1 MLIFERV
8 LSSRNNR
15 LPADTARR
23 LPKGVQR
30 HQLLNGKQHKHSLL
44 GHLLLWTSILMLIA
58 AAVTAFQAH
67 ANPLDEVQGPQLY
80 FLGAGK
86 NAPAVQLKTDL
97 EIAVT
102 GIVARVSLYQEF
114 ENDSDT
120 WVEANY
126 VLPLPEQASVS
137 HLEMLI
143 GKRKIVAEV
152 QEKKVAQKIY
162 QNAMANGQKAAIM
175 EQHRPNLF
183 QQKIANI
190 GPREKIALTIVY
202 QLPVKYQHP
211 NFSLSIPTTLTPR
224 YQPSEAASG
233 GSDHRSV
240 VELPIPEWE
249 YNQTDQNQ
257 MSVRVSIL
265 NEHIAKISGSYDIT
279 RKANGVDHQIST
291 VAERV
296 PMDRDFALEWQLPDH
311 SEPKAQLYV
320 EEVGQSQYGLLL
332 VTPPSQDLKATA
344 QEITFIIDTSGSMA
358 GESIEQA
365 KSAISFAIGLLDPE
379 DQFNIIEFN
388 SRPRALFASA
398 RPATIANQDQAVQFI
413 DNLIAN
419 GGTDM
424 LPALDIAINAP
435 ITNDQAVQQIVFITD
450 GSVSNEQQLLD
461 LIYNKL
467 GNTRLFTVAIG
478 SAPNGFFMRKAAQF
492 GRGSFETINNIDQ
505 VQERMEQLFS
515 KLENTIVKSPR
526 IIWPV
531 GVDAWPKRIPD
542 IYHAEPLVVAVKFTE
557 SIHHLG
563 DANID
568 VRGDYSDGGIW
579 IDTISMQ
586 VPKIYSDTGISKLW
600 AQANIS
606 HWLDQKYTG
615 LPEDAVRAEVLPI
628 ALEHQIISP
637 YTSMIAVEQTVS
649 RPSQDD
655 LKTAKVS
662 HNSPK
667 GNTMVSAPQTATQA
681 PLQLLMGLVFLVTGL
696 LIHHRA
702 GSCRLA

>member
-1 MLIFERV
+1 MLFFERV

-30 HQLLNGKQHKHSLL
+30 HQLLNEKEHKHSLF
-44 GHLLLWTSILMLIA
+44 GHLLLWSSILMLIA
-58 AAVTAFQAH
+58 AAVTAFQAN
-67 ANPLDEVQGPQLY
+67 ADTLDEVHGPQLY
-80 FLGAGK
+80 FNGAGS
-86 NAPAVQLKTDL
+86 NTPAVQLKTDL
-97 EIAVT
+97 EITVT

-114 ENDSDT
+114 ENDSDS

-137 HLEMLI
+137 YLEMLI
-143 GKRKIVAEV
+143 GERKIVAEV
-152 QEKKVAQKIY
+152 QEKKLAQKIY
-162 QNAMANGQKAAIM
+162 QKAKESGQKAAIM

-190 GPREKIALTIVY
+190 GPKEKIALTVVY
-202 QLPVKYQHP
+202 QMPVKYQHP

-224 YQPSEAASG
+224 YQPSAAASEG
-233 GSDHRSV
+233 QKPTNVVDH
-240 VELPIPEWE
+240 PIPQWE
-249 YNQTDQNQ
+249 YNQISQNQ
-257 MSVRVSIL
+257 MSVRVNIL
-265 NEHIAKISGSYDIT
+265 NEQIAKISGSYDIT
-279 RKANGVDHQIST
+279 QKANSSDHQIGT

-296 PMDRDFALEWQLPDH
+296 PMDRDFALEWQLPEH
-311 SEPKAQLYV
+311 SEPKAQLYI

-332 VTPPSQDLKATA
+332 VTPPSQDMKATA

-388 SRPRALFASA
+388 SRPRALFSSA
-398 RPATIANQDQAVQFI
+398 RPATIANQDHAVQFI
-413 DNLIAN
+413 DKLVAN

-424 LPALDIAINAP
+424 LPALDIAIKAP

-492 GRGSFETINNIDQ
+492 GRGSFETINAVDQ

-542 IYHAEPLVVAVKFTE
+542 LYHAEPLVVAVKFTE
-557 SIHHLG
+557 SVHLLG

-579 IDTISMQ
+579 SDTISMQ
-586 VPKIYSDTGISKLW
+586 VPKIYNDTGISKLW

-637 YTSMIAVEQTVS
+637 YTSMIAVEQTIS
-649 RPSQDD
+649 RPSQEGID
-655 LKTAKVS
+655 TAKVS
-662 HNSPK
+662 HNAPQGS
-667 GNTMVSAPQTATQA
+667 TMVNAPRTATHA
-681 PLQLLMGLVFLVTGL
+681 SLQILLGLVFLLAGL
-696 LIHHRA
+696 LIHFRG
-702 GSCRLA
+702 GSCRSA